1 MSFLIPQVLWALPA
15 VALPLIIHLISQ
27 ANTRSVEFSTLHFL
41 QKMEHES
48 IRRLRWHQWLVI
60 IVRTLLLLF
69 LILLLAR
76 PVVKGYFRGWVGAEA
91 STISVV
97 LLDDSFSMSGQVP
110 LSGAGAARSGTWR
123 ASAALESISRILS
136 NQSGHGRAV
145 VLRSSDGK
153 VIYEGPAA
161 SMAADKALAAQYHP
175 GYDRDNFGAVFDTLL
190 SAEFQEAAKLYANRE
205 LFIVS
210 DFQSHQQRILG
221 GIGRD
226 TTFWADWHIF
236 LLPAPPLENNVAVV
250 RAEVQTAIPMV
261 GELMDVSVT
270 LRNTGQQARRNVPV
284 QIVLNDVRSGQ
295 SVVNLRPGEQKTVA
309 FQVAPSSA
317 GPQRGYAESAR
328 DDRLED
334 NRYYFHAH
342 IPRQVRTLL
351 IEPAELDPSFP
362 ELALRSLAGET
373 PQIQLRVASPTDLNW
388 IPKELE
394 VVILNGLKGVPHLL
408 RQQLSDFL
416 DEGGTL
422 IVIPGA
428 DGNGSR
434 ALTALLQQFGLPTMA
449 IAPQEFNSPLSMDGD
464 ALKGSILRG
473 VFRREAEL
481 NELPEVSKLFAIHP
495 RGKDE
500 TVLWTRGEKAVLT
513 RSSYANGSAFL
524 FAFPFHLTWTD
535 MPLKGSFIPLWHRMV
550 YWRAATPLLTDV
562 RVADRPVL
570 EIKPRQATQSV
581 TLTSPGGVTSLINPD
596 IRTRTVTLGE
606 LHQPGIYMLSSQRRR
621 PSGPDER
628 REEDIQFRVNIAKD
642 ELTGSTMSVGALRS
656 LLGASR
662 AFILEEGSPAEEWI
676 NDARFGRELWRPLL
690 YLVLVLIVLEMILGN
705 VYQAPRRSEPV
716 GSH

>member
-1 MSFLIPQVLWALPA
+1 
-15 VALPLIIHLISQ
+15 
-27 ANTRSVEFSTLHFL
+27 
-41 QKMEHES
+41 
-48 IRRLRWHQWLVI
+48 I
-60 IVRTLLLLF
+60 IVRSLLLLF

-97 LLDDSFSMSGQVP
+97 IVDDSFSMSGQAP
-110 LSGAGAARSGTWR
+110 LSGSALSRSGQASNAARR
-123 ASAALESISRILS
+123 ASAALESISSIVS
-136 NQSGHGRAV
+136 DQSGHGRAI

-161 SMAADKALAAQYHP
+161 SMATDKALAAQYEP
-175 GYDRDNFGAVFDTLL
+175 GYGRDNLGAVLDTLL
-190 SAEFQEAAKLYANRE
+190 SAEFRKAAQLYANRE

-210 DFQSHQQRILG
+210 DFQTHQQRTLG

-226 TTFWADWHIF
+226 TTFWADWHVF

-250 RAEVQTAIPMV
+250 RAEVETAIPLV

-270 LRNTGQQARRNVPV
+270 LRNTGQQTKRNVPV
-284 QIVLNDVRSGQ
+284 QIVLNDIRSGQ
-295 SVVNLRPGEQKTVA
+295 SVVDLRPGEQKTVA

-317 GPQRGYAESAR
+317 GHQQGYAESVR
-328 DDRLED
+328 DERIED
-334 NRYYFHAH
+334 NRYYFHAY

-351 IEPAELDPSFP
+351 IEPAQLDPSFP
-362 ELALRSLAGET
+362 KLALRSLAGES

-388 IPKELE
+388 VPKELE
-394 VVILNGLKGVPHLL
+394 VVILNGLEAVPHLL

-428 DGNGSR
+428 DGNG
-434 ALTALLQQFGLPTMA
+434 AQTLTALLQQFGLPAMA
-449 IAPQEFNSPLSMDGD
+449 LAAQEFNSPLSIDGG

-481 NELPEVSKLFAIHP
+481 DELPEVLQLFALHP
-495 RGKDE
+495 RGEDE
-500 TVLWTRGEKAVLT
+500 TVLWATGKKPVLT

-524 FAFPFHLTWTD
+524 FALPFHLMWTD
-535 MPLKGSFIPLWHRMV
+535 MPLKGSFIPLWHRLV
-550 YWRAATPLLTDV
+550 YWRASSPLLADV

-581 TLTSPGGVTSLINPD
+581 TLTSPGGVTSLLNPD

-606 LHQPGIYMLSSQRRR
+606 LHQPGIYALSSRERR
-621 PSGPDER
+621 PSGAGGR
-628 REEDIQFRVNIAKD
+628 QEEDIQFRVNIAKE
-642 ELTGSTMSVGALRS
+642 ELTGGTLSVGALKS
-656 LLGASR
+656 LLGPSR
-662 AFILEEGSPAEEWI
+662 AFILEEGAMVEEWI

-690 YLVLVLIVLEMILGN
+690 YLVLMLIVLEMVLGN

-716 GSH
+716 AAS